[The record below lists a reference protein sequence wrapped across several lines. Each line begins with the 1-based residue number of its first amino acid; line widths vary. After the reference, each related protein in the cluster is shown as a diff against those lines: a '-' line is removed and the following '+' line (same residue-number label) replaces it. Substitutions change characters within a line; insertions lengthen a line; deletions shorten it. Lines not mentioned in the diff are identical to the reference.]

1 MEHIITS
8 DSRLFYSKNPTDLYA
23 YSDKSESLD
32 KSYRIKN
39 LSSIKEYNLSKLNIS
54 NNINVINDFL
64 KLQNSNIEFIIP
76 CSIANLEMKLINNI
90 LYYRE
95 ILTDESIIVY
105 RNIFDKWFPSM
116 SAKLY
121 TINSNNEVNLYEDD
135 IIIVELDNINSH
147 DGYTYYKKVHSKA
160 KYINDDMFIFYR
172 NDDKESLYPY
182 YYINN
187 MIKYNNKLMIY
198 EKHVFSGF
206 YDINL
211 DIDKFIKIISN
222 NTSKLDYFIPINN
235 IENLKII
242 ETKTKGILSFIS
254 INDLYYIEYK
264 LGKDMKFHIT
274 DEIEIIE
281 NDDIFKLKNLYYE
294 VDIDNNLYVLPYSNK
309 NDSTNINNI
318 HMSELYKLN
327 SWNDICEDDY
337 YFTLKFIKD
346 MNNIDKSISNI
357 NIKIIITD
365 KCMNNLNKY
374 INDNIE
380 NSVDKEVVCLNKSLL
395 DDINLFIL
403 GNDNKL
409 YYKVNPYKL
418 FKYNKSIYK
427 NSKNDDNYLYTYNSN
442 NTFNIIDDIK
452 INRILSSDGRI
463 FYFPKLKDTFDT
475 SKQLYVFD
483 NKELSESIY
492 LNVNSLNY
500 IDTYE
505 DFVYLHNII
514 SNQDIILLSEESF
527 INLKENI
534 NKSSYYF
541 IPLKHVNTSKIYEN
555 KIYYK
560 YSINHELNKPI
571 YRRCD
576 NNYNENILYYESK
589 YNKNTFFKISES
601 DRNLLLKNFK
611 LNNELYYYLSDKEDL
626 TNVLIIYE
634 NSFLHICKKY
644 LNLNYLINKYIDS
657 IKNELVKINFDI
669 NLYTEIVDNLFKST
683 SINGIELISLDD
695 FNNLVNSINNKNNR
709 NL

>member
-23 YSDKSESLD
+23 YSDKGENLD

-95 ILTDESIIVY
+95 VLTDESIIVY

-135 IIIVELDNINSH
+135 IIIVELDNINPH

-483 NKELSESIY
+483 NKDLFGSIY

-500 IDTYE
+500 INTYNE
-505 DFVYLHNII
+505 FVELHNSI
-514 SNQDIILLSEESF
+514 SNQDVILLSDEVF
-527 INLKENI
+527 NNLKENI
-534 NKSSYYF
+534 NTSSYYF
-541 IPLKHVNTSKIYEN
+541 IPLKYINTSRIYEN

-560 YSINHELNKPI
+560 YSTNYELNKPI

-576 NNYNENILYYESK
+576 NIYNKHILYYESK
-589 YNKNTFFKISES
+589 YNKNTFFKINEQ
-601 DRNLLLKNFK
+601 DRNLLLKSIK
-611 LNNELYYYLSDKEDL
+611 LNNDLFYYLSDKEDL

-634 NSFLHICKKY
+634 NSFLQICRKY
-644 LNLNYLINKYIDS
+644 LNLNYLKNKSIDS

-669 NLYTEIVDNLFKST
+669 NLYTEIIDNLFKANDVNS
-683 SINGIELISLDD
+683 IELISLED